1 MTMLKNEGDAHS
13 PTADDCDRDAR
24 LDEAVTDWLKAI
36 EQNVVDQDSGADRQA
51 WFERYPQL
59 QGELA
64 EFFADEGQL
73 ARLTTPLRE
82 VLRSIP
88 PPIASG
94 VDAETLIWHGGH
106 TRFPVHI
113 AGRAFGEY
121 ELLAEIARGGMGVVY
136 KARQTRLNR
145 TVAIKMILS
154 GQFAGRDD
162 VRRFLAEAEA
172 AAGLDHPGIVPVYG
186 CGQIEGQHFFS
197 MGFVEGQSL
206 AVVLAEGP
214 LPPRRAAELLAQ
226 VVDAVAYAHSRGVI
240 HRDLKPSNILIAHD
254 GHPRVS
260 DFGLAKTAAG
270 DSGLT
275 RSGDVIGTP
284 GYMPPEQAA
293 GRLADIGP
301 ASDVYA
307 LGAVLYAMLTVR
319 PPFQAAN
326 ALDTLSQVLER
337 EPLAPR
343 QLNPAVPRDLE
354 TIVLTC
360 LQKDPRRRYAT
371 ADALAAELRR
381 FLRGEPIHARPVGRV
396 ERGWRWCRRN
406 RAVAGLTASVAALL
420 VAATIVSTMAAFRLR
435 AEQNRTSENLHRAER
450 AEHDALDKLRDS
462 YLAQARA
469 QRVSGACGQRFES
482 LKALSEAAALR
493 GGADLRDEAIA
504 CLALTDLRPAR
515 RWPGYANGATA
526 LTFDRAFQR
535 YARSDSDGKL
545 QVRSVAGDR
554 LLFELPSP
562 GPGEHV
568 WILSFSPDG
577 RHLAAMHHPHSI
589 IHVWHLDTKSLV
601 LNRHVGR
608 SFHFHPDGRLI
619 AFADHADGAVTIYDL
634 SAGKVVARF
643 APGATPSSFA
653 FDPQGDR
660 IAITLATPPCIGV
673 FDLETQRRERTLL
686 VDRLPPATTTR
697 LAFSPNGRLI
707 AATRTDNQVY
717 VCDVAT
723 GSVQA
728 VLRGHQDRPTDA
740 VFNAAGN
747 LLATS
752 GWDGTVR
759 FWDPYA
765 GRQLLI
771 QEGAAGYQSAR
782 FSDDDQLFGPTISG
796 SEVALW
802 RVATGGEAC
811 ASLCRPSGGAP
822 VIAAEFSRDSRLL
835 ATLDNRGGVH
845 LWSVAGRECLA
856 SLPVNAASIAFDR
869 AGDSL
874 LIAGDSGLH
883 RWPIREQPP
892 AEPSGRAQS
901 ELHVGPPESLDMPGG
916 LSCVTLDALGHTI
929 AVAVPATGQAFI
941 MREDGTRVALERPE
955 PDLRHIALSPD
966 GRRLASGAWFG
977 SAVNRPK
984 VWNAVTGKLERELAT
999 GLRSGDCVCFFSGDG
1014 HWLATSNSAQEV
1026 RCWRAG
1032 SWRPGPAME
1041 RTFRRL
1047 AAPAFHPLAT
1057 LLAVVSSP
1065 NLVEFVGPADGAR
1078 QVSLLAAGPRAISG
1092 VTFDP
1097 FGQYLAARRGDLL
1110 QLWDLAYL
1118 RRELRA
1124 LGFDGSGLGPGT
1136 THEAPP
1142 LPAKVVV
1149 ER

>member
-1 MTMLKNEGDAHS
+1 MTMLTNEGDAHS
-13 PTADDCDRDAR
+13 PTADGDRDAR

-36 EQNVVDQDSGADRQA
+36 EQNLVDQDSEVDRQA
-51 WFERYPQL
+51 WFERYPRL
-59 QGELA
+59 QRELA
-64 EFFADEGQL
+64 EFFADEDQL
-73 ARLTTPLRE
+73 ARLATPLRE
-82 VLRSIP
+82 ALRSSP
-88 PPIASG
+88 PPIAPD
-94 VDAETLIWHGGH
+94 VDAETLAWHGGDTH
-106 TRFPVHI
+106 FPVRI

-172 AAGLDHPGIVPVYG
+172 AAGLDHPGIVPVYESG
-186 CGQIEGQHFFS
+186 LIEGQHFFS
-197 MGFVEGQSL
+197 MGFVDGQSL
-206 AVVLAEGP
+206 AARLAEGP

-226 VVDAVAYAHSRGVI
+226 VVDAVAYAHGQGVI
-240 HRDLKPSNILIAHD
+240 HRDLKPSNILIAQD

-260 DFGLAKTAAG
+260 DFGLAKTATG
-270 DSGLT
+270 ESGLT

-326 ALDTLSQVLER
+326 SLDTLSQVLER

-420 VAATIVSTMAAFRLR
+420 LAATTVSTMAALRLR
-435 AEQNRTSENLHRAER
+435 TEQDRTAKHLLRAER
-450 AEHDALDKLRDS
+450 AECEALDKLRDS

-469 QRVSGACGQRFES
+469 QRVNGTSGQRHQS
-482 LKALSEAAALR
+482 LLALTKASALR
-493 GGADLRDEAIA
+493 DGADLRDEAIA

-515 RWPGYANGATA
+515 RWPGYGNGATA
-526 LTFDRAFQR
+526 LTVDPSFER
-535 YARSDSDGKL
+535 YARSNSDGKL
-545 QVRSVAGDR
+545 QVRTVEGDR
-554 LLFELPSP
+554 LLFEFPSP
-562 GPGEHV
+562 GSGEHV
-568 WILSFSPDG
+568 WILAFSPDG
-577 RHLAAMHHPHSI
+577 RHLAAMHHPRSI
-589 IHVWHLDTKSLV
+589 IHVWHLDTKRLV
-601 LNRHVGR
+601 LNQHIGR
-608 SFHFHPDGRLI
+608 SFQFHRDGRLI

-634 SAGKVVARF
+634 SAGKVAARF
-643 APGATPSSFA
+643 APGALPSSFA
-653 FDPQGDR
+653 FDPRGDQ
-660 IAITLATPPCIGV
+660 IAITLATPPCIGL

-686 VDRLPPATTTR
+686 VNSLPPATTTW
-697 LAFSPNGRLI
+697 LAWSPNGRLI

-728 VLRGHQDRPTDA
+728 VLRGHQAKPTDA

-747 LLATS
+747 LLATA

-782 FSDDDQLFGPTISG
+782 FSDDDRLFGPTISG
-796 SEVALW
+796 SEVTLW
-802 RVATGGEAC
+802 RVANGSEAC
-811 ASLCRPSGGAP
+811 ASLCRPLGGAA
-822 VIAAEFSRDSRLL
+822 VTAVEFSRDGRLL
-835 ATLDNRGGVH
+835 ATLDHSGGVH
-845 LWSVAGRECLA
+845 LWSVAGRAFLA

-874 LIAGDSGLH
+874 LTAGDAGLH
-883 RWPIREQPP
+883 RWPIRELPP
-892 AEPSGRAQS
+892 AESADRAQS
-901 ELHVGPPESLDMPGG
+901 ELRVGPPTSLNMPKG
-916 LSCVTLDALGHTI
+916 LSCVALDASGRTI
-929 AVAVPATGQAFI
+929 AVAVPAAGQATI
-941 MREDGTRVALERPE
+941 LREDGTRVMLERPA
-955 PDLRHIALSPD
+955 PNLRHIALSLD
-966 GRRLASGAWFG
+966 GRWLATGTWFG
-977 SAVNRPK
+977 DAASRPK
-984 VWNAVTGKLERELAT
+984 VWNAVTGKLERELDP
-999 GLRSGDCVCFFSGDG
+999 GRRVGDCVPCFSGDG
-1014 HWLATSNSAQEV
+1014 HWLATSNYDQEV
-1026 RCWRAG
+1026 RCWQVGSWRAG
-1032 SWRPGPAME
+1032 SVLKRNFG
-1041 RTFRRL
+1041 RL
-1047 AAPAFHPLAT
+1047 TMPAFHPLAPT
-1057 LLAVVSSP
+1057 LAVVSSRD
-1065 NLVEFVGPADGAR
+1065 LVEFVAPATGAL
-1078 QVSLLAAGPRAISG
+1078 QASLLATGPRAIDG
-1092 VTFDP
+1092 LAFDP
-1097 FGQYLAARRGDLL
+1097 FAQHLAVWRDDLL
-1110 QLWDLAYL
+1110 QLWNLAHL
-1118 RRELRA
+1118 RRELGSM
-1124 LGFDGSGLGPGT
+1124 GFDGSGLGPGT
-1136 THEAPP
+1136 THETLP
-1142 LPAKVVV
+1142 LPAQVVV